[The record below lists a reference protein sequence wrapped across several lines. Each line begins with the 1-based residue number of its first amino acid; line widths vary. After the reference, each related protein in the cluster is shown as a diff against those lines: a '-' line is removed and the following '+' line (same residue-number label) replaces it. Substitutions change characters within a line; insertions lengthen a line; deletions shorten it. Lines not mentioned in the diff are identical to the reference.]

1 MAIPASHIALKMDDE
16 AIADDFSFRSFFS
29 RELCLRRYFSWC
41 LTEPVCLTSSIAHLA
56 IFRVWHFA
64 SVQYLSSVLYYCQD
78 SCFLLLARVI
88 AVTFCVTSATYWSQD
103 SIATPM
109 AAFQFCLQFWMASS
123 LLSDGLAIAG
133 QVTYPTSHQHAT
145 WSLDD
150 LPRIV
155 ACTMHQGSAVTS
167 MDFHPSHHTLLLA
180 MMVFDQ

>member
-1 MAIPASHIALKMDDE
+1 MLIIWFMQDILLVLAFQAQE
-16 AIADDFSFRSFFS
+16 
-29 RELCLRRYFSWC
+29 CLSLLNRFQAVNGGDR
-41 LTEPVCLTSSIAHLA
+41 HLA
-56 IFRVWHFA
+56 PPKSERCSKLGVTEMFSIIGKGN
-64 SVQYLSSVLYYCQD
+64 SCDILCNLSNI
-78 SCFLLLARVI
+78 LAARLG
-88 AVTFCVTSATYWSQD
+88 
-103 SIATPM
+103 ATPM
-109 AAFQFCLQFWMASS
+109 PAFQFCLQFWMASS